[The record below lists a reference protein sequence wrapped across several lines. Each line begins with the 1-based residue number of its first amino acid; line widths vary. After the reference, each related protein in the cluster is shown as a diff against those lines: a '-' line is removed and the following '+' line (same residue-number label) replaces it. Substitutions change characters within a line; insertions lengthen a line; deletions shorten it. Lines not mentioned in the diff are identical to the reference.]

1 MEWQTADWLIVV
13 IFLVAVILVVFFAKY
28 FVGRGRRG
36 AHRGDGKSDGRPPRA
51 EEEEYERQGPTLNM

>member
-1 MEWQTADWLIVV
+1 MKWQTADWFIVV
-13 IFLVAVILVVFFAKY
+13 IFLAVAIFLVFFAKY

-51 EEEEYERQGPTLNM
+51 EGDEHERQGPTLNM